1 MSDRVLVT
9 GGAGFI
15 GSHLCERL
23 LDQGREVLVL
33 DNFNDFYDPSIKRR
47 NIEGVRNNP
56 AYTLVEGDI
65 RDEETVKGLFSS
77 FRPGAVIHLAAMAG
91 VRPSLEDPHLY
102 NDVNITGT
110 TVLLEVLKDHRVDNF
125 LFGSS
130 SSVYGAH
137 DKVPFSEKDVLN
149 RPVSPYAATKL
160 AGEQICFTYHHLYQ
174 IPVSCLRFFTVYGP
188 RQRPEMA
195 IHLFARMILKGE
207 PITVFGDGE
216 SRRDYTYVADIV
228 DGVCLA
234 LDRPQ
239 GYEIFNL
246 GESRTVLLSEMISL
260 IEENLG
266 RQVEKKHV
274 PDQPGDVPVTYAD
287 IEKAR
292 SVLGYDPSVPVEE
305 GIRLF
310 TKWLKADGQ

>member
-1 MSDRVLVT
+1 MIAASRILVT

-33 DNFNDFYDPSIKRR
+33 DNFNEFYDPSIKRK
-47 NIEGVRNNP
+47 NIEPALANP

-65 RDEETVKGLFSS
+65 RDEDLVRQILSDFK
-77 FRPGAVIHLAAMAG
+77 PQAVIHLAAMAG
-91 VRPSLEDPHLY
+91 VRPSLENPHLY
-102 NDVNITGT
+102 NDVNIRGT
-110 TVLLEVLKDHRVDNF
+110 TILLEAVKDRGVENF

-137 DKVPFSEKDVLN
+137 DTVPFSERDVLN

-174 IPVSCLRFFTVYGP
+174 LPVSCLRFFTVYGP

-195 IHLFARMILKGE
+195 IHLFASKMICGE
-207 PITVFGDGE
+207 PITVFGDGS
-216 SRRDYTYVADIV
+216 SRRDYTYISDIV

-234 LDRPQ
+234 LDKPQ
-239 GYEIFNL
+239 GYEIYNL
-246 GESRTVLLSEMISL
+246 GESRTVLLSELISL
-260 IEENLG
+260 IEGNIG
-266 RQVEKKHV
+266 KVVEKIRKE
-274 PDQPGDVPVTYAD
+274 DQPGDVPVTYAD
-287 IEKAR
+287 ISKAR
-292 SVLGYDPSVPVEE
+292 AMLGYDPSVPVED
-305 GIRLF
+305 GIRMF
-310 TKWLKADGQ
+310 IDWLTN